1 MPIDKEKGLLFVH
14 IPKTGGTS
22 VEESLGMRGA
32 WADENLDGCFGLIQ
46 SSSLLRRGFGS
57 NFLQHLTL
65 AELSELL
72 GDDLFG
78 LTPFAVLRDPW
89 TRLLSSFRRK
99 DPDLC
104 SLYRYKCHRNLH
116 DLSLEEY
123 VELTSWL
130 DHPHL
135 RPQWKFLCT
144 TAGHYPDPRVRIFRQ
159 ENMVELELWLSQR
172 LRTTI
177 QLSSSN
183 VRVPVTTIPELDPHQ
198 LDVLRHRVNVLY
210 AKDLDLLKRFPLPGT
225 QGFLDP

>member
-1 MPIDKEKGLLFVH
+1 
-14 IPKTGGTS
+14 
-22 VEESLGMRGA
+22 MRGA

-135 RPQWKFLCT
+135 RNGNSVYYGRPL
-144 TAGHYPDPRVRIFRQ
+144 PRSCVRIF
-159 ENMVELELWLSQR
+159 EAW
-172 LRTTI
+172 
-177 QLSSSN
+177 
-183 VRVPVTTIPELDPHQ
+183 
-198 LDVLRHRVNVLY
+198 
-210 AKDLDLLKRFPLPGT
+210 
-225 QGFLDP
+225 

>member
-1 MPIDKEKGLLFVH
+1 MPINQDHRLLFVH

-22 VEESLGMRGA
+22 VEECLGMRGP
-32 WADENLDGCFGLIQ
+32 WKEEDLDSCFGLIQ
-46 SSSLLRRGFGS
+46 SLPLLRYAFGS

-65 AELSELL
+65 KELFELL
-72 GDDLFG
+72 GDDLLG

-104 SLYRYKCHRNLH
+104 SLYHYKCHRDLH

-123 VELTSWL
+123 VELASWL

-144 TAGHYPDPRVRIFRQ
+144 TAGSAQILVSGCFGKNAWPSWSRGCRSVWGPRYSCHQAMSVCPPQ
-159 ENMVELELWLSQR
+159 AS
-172 LRTTI
+172 LRWI
-177 QLSSSN
+177 LAS
-183 VRVPVTTIPELDPHQ
+183 
-198 LDVLRHRVNVLY
+198 LRS
-210 AKDLDLLKRFPLPGT
+210 
-225 QGFLDP
+225 